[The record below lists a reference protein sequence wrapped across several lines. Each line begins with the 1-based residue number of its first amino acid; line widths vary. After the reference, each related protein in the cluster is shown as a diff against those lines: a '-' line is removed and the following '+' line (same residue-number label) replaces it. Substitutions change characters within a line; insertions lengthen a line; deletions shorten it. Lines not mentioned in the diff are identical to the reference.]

1 MAAADDRR
9 ERFRRLHEH
18 GTFVMAN
25 AWDRGSA
32 RLLAASGFPALAT
45 TSAGFAWTLGAE
57 DHRATRDQ
65 LVEHVAAL
73 AGATELPLSVDSERL
88 FAGTPA
94 AATQTVGLLAE
105 AGAAGCSVEDFDP
118 DAGAI
123 VDVAAA
129 VEFVA
134 AAAEAARRSG
144 VLLTARAENLLHGVD
159 DLADTIGRLCAYRD
173 AGADVVFA
181 PGLRD
186 AAQIAQV
193 VEAVRP
199 CPVSVLVLPGV
210 PPVAE
215 LAALGVRRVST
226 GGALA
231 SRAYAAGLAA
241 ARSLLADGVYPPGDA
256 LSPADRAAFS

>member
-9 ERFRRLHEH
+9 ERFRRLHED

-57 DHRATRDQ
+57 DHRATRNQ

-73 AGATELPLSVDSERL
+73 AEATELPLSVDSERL

-94 AATQTVGLLAE
+94 AAAETVGLLAE

-123 VDVAAA
+123 VDAGAA
-129 VEFVA
+129 VELVS

-144 VLLTARAENLLHGVD
+144 MVLTARAENLLHGID
-159 DLADTIGRLCAYRD
+159 DLDDTIGRLCAYRD

-186 AAQIAQV
+186 AAQIAAV
-193 VEAVRP
+193 VEAVR

-210 PPVAE
+210 PPVSE
-215 LAALGVRRVST
+215 LTALGVRRVST
-226 GGALA
+226 GGTLA

-241 ARSLLADGVYPPGDA
+241 ARSLLADGSYPPGDA